1 VIHRQGAILTRLVD
15 DLLDV
20 ARVTS
25 GKVPLDTERL
35 DVAEVVRRAGD
46 AVAARAAQGGVEV
59 RLAVHAAPLW
69 ISGDATRLDQAVSNL
84 LTNAVKY
91 TPAGGRVEVTVAAD
105 GGRAALTIRDTGVGI
120 DPDLLPL
127 VFDLFKQS
135 ERTLA
140 RAEGGLGIGLT
151 LVRTLVELHGGTV
164 AAHSEGLG
172 RGSEFVVRLPL
183 AAAAEAVPA
192 TGGAEDGARAGAPV
206 RRRVVVVE
214 DHEDN
219 RNALVALLEHIG
231 CAVRSAADGVA
242 GAQAILAARPDV
254 AIVDIGL
261 PGMDGYAVA
270 RLVRE
275 ALGQEVILV
284 ALTGYGQPSD
294 RELAAQAGFDVHL
307 RKPVDVKR
315 LRALVTGVATRTA
328 EA

>member
-1 VIHRQGAILTRLVD
+1 
-15 DLLDV
+15 
-20 ARVTS
+20 
-25 GKVPLDTERL
+25 
-35 DVAEVVRRAGD
+35 VV
-46 AVAARAAQGGVEV
+46 
-59 RLAVHAAPLW
+59 
-69 ISGDATRLDQAVSNL
+69 
-84 LTNAVKY
+84 
-91 TPAGGRVEVTVAAD
+91 
-105 GGRAALTIRDTGVGI
+105 
-120 DPDLLPL
+120 
-127 VFDLFKQS
+127 
-135 ERTLA
+135 
-140 RAEGGLGIGLT
+140 
-151 LVRTLVELHGGTV
+151 
-164 AAHSEGLG
+164 AHSEGLG

-183 AAAAEAVPA
+183 AAAAEAEPVA
-192 TGGAEDGARAGAPV
+192 RSADDGAQAPV

-231 CAVRSAADGVA
+231 CAVRSASDGIE
-242 GAQAILAARPDV
+242 GAQVILDARPDV

-315 LRALVTGVATRTA
+315 LRALVAGVATPA
-328 EA
+328 AGA